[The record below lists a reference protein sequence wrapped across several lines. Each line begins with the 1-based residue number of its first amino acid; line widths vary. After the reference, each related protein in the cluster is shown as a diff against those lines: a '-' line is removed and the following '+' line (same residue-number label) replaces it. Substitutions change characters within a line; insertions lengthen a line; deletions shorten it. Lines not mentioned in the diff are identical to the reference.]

1 MADIKNLFEKQ
12 KGQGILANA
21 SLNKVGRGVES
32 PDYVKVNIEEKE
44 RFVPY
49 VNFESASNFARYG
62 LAEKYYEDSIGYI
75 SNEYPYDGS
84 LKEKIEWNLSSSYLD
99 RYIFEN
105 EYPRTTGYVTMGRAR
120 NPASVDDDEG
130 YVEPDTPEYIDLKGS
145 PHPST
150 GSGPLRTNWDQYN
163 LYNTSSTGR
172 YNLEINGDNGFAVE
186 FWWQKNSFR
195 NAYESN
201 RQVVFDLWNSG
212 TSQGSVGA
220 APSGDWGRF
229 TIEIEPGQW
238 DFEQPSTNQ
247 IYIKIFSGSDGFSSS
262 SAERQDHPSYTSRF
276 IPVGQ
281 NLTLTGTNW
290 THYAINAYNTGSQMA
305 IELYVNGAL
314 NDTVITG
321 SSINPV
327 TGAMVATIG
336 SLVGQEHV
344 GTSPGTEKGDGPL
357 SASLDEFRY
366 WRRKRTPTQIGQ
378 HWFTQVG
385 GGTNS
390 DITNAATA
398 STKYSF
404 ENPVDLGVYYKFN
417 EGIYNVTA
425 AASQDAVILDYS
437 GRTTNGNWV
446 GYTVGSRSTGSA
458 IVESS
463 ASVAEFKDPIIYSSH
478 PDVVSLRTTKTE
490 EGRLYDYQNNANI
503 YHSYPSWILAE
514 DEDKDRQP
522 LKDLTQILASYFDTL
537 HLQIKALPEIKNVK
551 YPSGSDK
558 PYPFANRLINSLG
571 LVSSEIF
578 TNATDLEYL
587 ASKNDFKRFVTKL
600 EETKNNIYQ
609 NIYNN
614 LIYIYK
620 SKGTEKSF
628 RNLIRCFGV
637 GEELVNINLYGS
649 DITYELRNNADFR
662 TVKKKYANFHN
673 TLRFDAT
680 VFQETGSGNTN
691 SRGYITSSISS
702 SWGGQTYEVETIF
715 PTQLGLGEPN
725 YVENAFVTASIFG
738 CHTSGSGNDWVST
751 SHITDTGQ
759 FQVQSVR
766 PSIYSKDA
774 YFQLTG
780 SGYYQ
785 FDQLTSSLFK
795 DVYDDSKWN
804 FAVRI
809 KPSKYPLAPSVSGS
823 AGDGSSDTFNL
834 SFVGYNYVL
843 DKMVNSFVV
852 TSSASRVNALNF
864 LTSSKRFFLGAHR
877 TNFTSSVLQQSDA
890 KISSMRVWMSYLEDE
905 TLKAHAQD
913 AENFG
918 SKYPYK
924 SAYMSRDNHSLGESG
939 GQIIVPQLE
948 TLVLNWNFDTVTGS
962 DVSGQFIVSDISSGS
977 TSLTS
982 RWGWLGNVSAYQY
995 PGRGWGFPASATGS
1009 VSREYVY
1016 SSKQQLPETLNSSD
1030 MISLI
1035 DDTTRQMFTRDSR
1048 PIDYSFAFE
1057 KSMNAI
1063 VSQQMLNYFATI
1075 IAFNNL
1081 IGEPVNR
1088 YRQDYKDLEKLR
1100 ALYFERVQN
1109 TPDFEKFVE
1118 FFKWI
1123 DMSLGTMLVQ
1133 LAPAS
1138 ARFSEKL
1145 RNVVESHILERNKY
1159 WNKFPTLE
1167 MKASDPEAGLFG
1179 INEMLYPYKRG
1190 RAPDE
1195 GSFYEPQTFAERD
1208 YIVYNEYVGWTG
1220 LVNLTASSPGV
1231 LYKGTGGSAWN
1242 AGAGGTRGVTIPDY
1256 ITFEFGSAGTLT
1268 ADTLIS
1274 NTQIYWGLDTNP
1286 TDSPS
1291 APGDMDYSVLM
1302 VNAKYYAYK
1311 AASAV
1316 WSDTTYDGV
1325 NLNPQPQ
1332 FRLVVDYDV
1341 IKVQRQWPSVAD
1353 GPLSAWETVH
1363 TFATKATHG
1372 DVLYPDITIVYQGRA
1387 AKNMRWKEYAVSARK
1402 SNCLWWLDR
1411 AERSHPG
1418 INSGDST
1425 VDDQRNT
1432 YRLAS
1437 DFRSGSGPTLAVS
1450 RNSVAT
1456 TTTYEGDVYAVRN
1469 FTKAY
1474 RFIGDAM
1481 PEIRGGSNF
1490 PPAKRFDYIN
1500 VLRDISQTLK
1510 VSASSI
1516 KHEKDC
1522 NDIIA
1527 PNLKNRLEYKLIN
1540 MENIEG
1546 YNSGKGTI
1554 FAPFSLFSSSVQ
1566 TGYISNVSTNFRA
1579 KTDITNYHDDA
1590 YESMEVPVQGPF
1602 TDAHVGGR
1610 QARHININ
1618 TASTDNITTRPE
1630 AWNLTLVSG
1639 VMAIT
1644 PPTALNA
1651 AQPRAIYFRDELSK
1665 RPLNIRNIK
1674 WGTSSA
1680 VAGNYREDYEM
1691 IQTTG
1696 RTLNN
1701 RFFVDNEGFSPS
1713 VVVSP
1718 YVSGVVDFALPRYDL
1733 VGSNKYIF
1741 VNRFNAPGSPAASS
1755 HGSLDIYAEEYSVY
1769 NDLNY
1774 RNLVVR
1780 NALKSWQ
1787 TDHCGQFGISPT
1799 GSVGD
1804 GTNPGQHMTNP
1815 LSYDGVVAAYHK
1827 VNRNPVQTCL
1837 VKSGYDRYVN
1847 WVTLVGEITFNRTT
1861 SVISKPGGA
1870 STGWNVGAVGSE
1882 KLLKNGYLSFEVTT
1896 VSVDQIVGLNT
1907 DPPALSSYSDMNYSI
1922 QISAGGGDQVYIW
1935 EKGTA
1940 VQNPVSGM
1948 TPAVGDIFKIV
1959 RESTTVYYQ
1968 RSTDGGKNFA
1978 TFYTSGAP
1986 STTDLYPDI
1995 ALYDAG
2001 AGVRNVKI
2009 SNPQYDNWFVQHAI
2023 PQSALQYAWINDS
2036 YEKSKD
2042 QPLGYVSNYLI
2053 PSGTTSMTA
2062 SAIQFASASDW
2073 GSNDVGGM
2081 GWGTSEGVRVQ
2092 TDFANINFNIY
2103 EPITGSVNTVGYPSG
2118 TTLLDNNSALANQY
2132 INRNTVLAYT
2142 VVPHNYRGQ
2151 AFNALMLHRNGPY
2164 QYPSW
2169 KQTRTGEHPIARYQR
2184 RNNILSVMA
2193 PPQMITVP
2201 DALGP
2206 GKDLKYLNKRMDAYR
2221 QFIEPP
2227 VVFKYKPLDTMVG
2240 QTAENPLRL
2249 RSSYAN
2255 NKSLFSQAPV
2265 TVIAD
2270 YVTSLAPGGTTS
2282 PISSSITDYLKIPNE
2297 TSNLQIYD
2305 LMQADEDV
2313 AGRIKSVFYNEVVYP
2328 REANTG
2334 LAKTRARTAY
2344 AETARVNG
2352 STPPT
2357 ASLSDGTNGIDRSP
2371 LYRRTLWRDKIYD
2384 RNRYGAPAVA
2394 APYVNADS
2402 ADRSSYPWFTT
2413 TIPNSCNNKDGQ
2425 ARSVWCFGEEPLVW
2439 VPPVSGT
2446 NYYLGGNLSA
2456 SGDYAS
2462 NNGQDTG
2469 ELNSINI
2476 MKIGGM
2482 MGGVSGSALTAS
2494 FAHQFYTYPSASAFY
2509 YWLPYYGDEEMGLI
2523 VNHVD
2528 GGGTGFTTNLSKGMK
2543 WTAATD
2549 SGLKPWFDS
2558 YEEYAEDIRG
2568 LSKAWTVLPEF
2579 KISDS
2584 MAYYVQQ
2591 RGGNF
2596 RAQNDK
2602 FLSLNGASITQSAQT
2617 QTNNTSAPWNDG
2629 QRNFNEHFF
2638 KEYSFSDFQKYFGT
2652 FYSQDQGIQEITLK
2666 CNAVKKLLP
2675 YKGFYPADRTTQL
2688 VSLFSGALGQYVTG
2702 GAVTASQ
2709 SPQNVTHRVN
2719 VSGSQQLA
2727 MQALLQPWFA
2737 PGILYNTVKSGIAVD
2752 WPVLTGSYEPHSLEQ
2767 RGSGFIR
2774 QDPNT
2779 RFPFKSLLDPLDY
2792 IPPSA
2797 SNGDHKLMFL
2807 APSYQKSVNHF
2818 SEAPRVPFAEF
2829 INPGAT
2835 NYNATSPADDYTR
2848 FRPDKSVLDLYSSA
2862 MHNFLAEIPN
2872 FFLKGNG
2879 LKTIESRPQWSITI
2893 GEGTVYVMDV
2903 YIQKTNNA
2911 PNDELI
2917 MIDDYY
2923 NGTVSASFEHSSGTI
2938 WGTIDGIPSTKPP
2951 VGTWSVTAS
2960 YNGKYFGPIWSARND
2975 TDSSLFPGADWYER
2989 WDGQEGGDMSTN
3001 AAGRACDPGH
3011 APCTPPYFYGK
3022 SRVRLIYTGSA
3033 EDAQREGAGKGPN
3046 FRKVFNNM
3054 TMSFKGVD
3062 DPRITAWTKFSSSL
3076 DFGGATNQAQLDTRM
3091 EAMTTTV
3098 AFRNMMDVTASLE
3111 LKGIK
3116 ADQPGDDAFNRWIIS
3131 PLMETPV
3138 LDFSESQA
3146 RELGYGRGM
3155 WSGYGRIPEN
3165 KEIAFGIEFPG
3176 EEALGTHPNEV
3187 QDMTKWFQ
3195 NDATADFERPQA
3207 TDVERALARG
3217 ATVSTPTRQKVGE
3230 LAPKKEIS
3238 EAIVA
3243 IPFIGR
3249 QMRTGKTAV
3258 TIENSIM
3265 DKYFFSLD
3273 SRNARDARTVFNE
3286 TKKNLKEQGIAI
3298 PAAGDDFH
3306 PRERWLAHH
3315 YGLDDPAL
3323 RRAINETSI
3332 SQMVERMQEYV
3343 IPPEL
3348 DFNQF
3353 SDIEPFVMYIIP
3365 FKHEFNDQDLADIW
3379 QGLMPRIS
3387 RTAEL
3392 DTQGINHNMDKWE
3405 FFGGKQL
3412 PKDPE
3417 VRWMVFK
3424 VKKQAAVN
3432 YFDITPSVDD
3442 RHFVDRDTDWA
3453 RFTPNKFPYAYNW
3466 PYDYFSLVELA
3477 QIEVGMTSGS
3487 AV

>member
-1 MADIKNLFEKQ
+1 MA
-12 KGQGILANA
+12 
-21 SLNKVGRGVES
+21 V
-32 PDYVKVNIEEKE
+32 
-44 RFVPY
+44 
-49 VNFESASNFARYG
+49 
-62 LAEKYYEDSIGYI
+62 
-75 SNEYPYDGS
+75 
-84 LKEKIEWNLSSSYLD
+84 
-99 RYIFEN
+99 
-105 EYPRTTGYVTMGRAR
+105 
-120 NPASVDDDEG
+120 
-130 YVEPDTPEYIDLKGS
+130 
-145 PHPST
+145 
-150 GSGPLRTNWDQYN
+150 
-163 LYNTSSTGR
+163 
-172 YNLEINGDNGFAVE
+172 
-186 FWWQKNSFR
+186 
-195 NAYESN
+195 
-201 RQVVFDLWNSG
+201 
-212 TSQGSVGA
+212 
-220 APSGDWGRF
+220 
-229 TIEIEPGQW
+229 
-238 DFEQPSTNQ
+238 
-247 IYIKIFSGSDGFSSS
+247 
-262 SAERQDHPSYTSRF
+262 
-276 IPVGQ
+276 
-281 NLTLTGTNW
+281 
-290 THYAINAYNTGSQMA
+290 
-305 IELYVNGAL
+305 ELYVNGAI
-314 NDTVITG
+314 NERIVTG

-327 TGAMVATIG
+327 TGAMVSTIG
-336 SLVGQEHV
+336 AVITDDAGAMSSLV
-344 GTSPGTEKGDGPL
+344 KGDGWL
-357 SASLDEFRY
+357 SASLDDFRY

-425 AASQDAVILDYS
+425 TAAQDAVVLDYS
-437 GRTTNGNWV
+437 GRTTNGSWH
-446 GYTVGSRSTGSA
+446 GYAVGSRFSGSA

-578 TNATDLEYL
+578 ANATDLEYL

-673 TLRFDAT
+673 TSRFDAT

-702 SWGGQTYEVETIF
+702 SWGGQTYEAETIF

-823 AGDGSSDTFNL
+823 AGGGAAATFDL
-834 SFVGYNYVL
+834 SFAGYNYVL

-913 AENFG
+913 VENFG

-924 SAYMSRDNHSLGESG
+924 SAYMSKDNHSLGESS

-948 TLVLNWNFDTVTGS
+948 TLVLNWNFDTVTS
-962 DVSGQFIVSDISSGS
+962 SNASGQFIVSDVSSGS
-977 TSLTS
+977 TSLAS
-982 RWGWLGNVSAYQY
+982 RWEWLGNVSAYQY
-995 PGRGWGFPASATGS
+995 PGLGWGFPASATGS

-1145 RNVVESHILERNKY
+1145 RTVVESHILERNKY

-1167 MKASDPEAGLFG
+1167 MKISDPEAGLRG
-1179 INEMLYPYKRG
+1179 IVEMSYPGKRG
-1190 RAPDE
+1190 LAPI
-1195 GSFYEPQTFAERD
+1195 PTTA
-1208 YIVYNEYVGWTG
+1208 TG
-1220 LVNLTASSPGV
+1220 
-1231 LYKGTGGSAWN
+1231 
-1242 AGAGGTRGVTIPDY
+1242 
-1256 ITFEFGSAGTLT
+1256 
-1268 ADTLIS
+1268 
-1274 NTQIYWGLDTNP
+1274 
-1286 TDSPS
+1286 
-1291 APGDMDYSVLM
+1291 
-1302 VNAKYYAYK
+1302 
-1311 AASAV
+1311 
-1316 WSDTTYDGV
+1316 
-1325 NLNPQPQ
+1325 
-1332 FRLVVDYDV
+1332 
-1341 IKVQRQWPSVAD
+1341 
-1353 GPLSAWETVH
+1353 
-1363 TFATKATHG
+1363 
-1372 DVLYPDITIVYQGRA
+1372 
-1387 AKNMRWKEYAVSARK
+1387 
-1402 SNCLWWLDR
+1402 SNCTWWLDR
-1411 AERSHPG
+1411 AERDNTN
-1418 INSGDST
+1418 ITSGDST
-1425 VDDQRNT
+1425 IDGQRNT
-1432 YRLAS
+1432 YRLAN

-1450 RNSVAT
+1450 RNSTST
-1456 TTTYEGDVYAVRN
+1456 TTTYEGNTYAIRN
-1469 FTKAY
+1469 FTQPY
-1474 RFIGDAM
+1474 RFVADES
-1481 PEIRGGSNF
+1481 PEIHGGSNF
-1490 PPAKRFDYIN
+1490 PRAKTVEYTHEALKFGSSAQ
-1500 VLRDISQTLK
+1500 LDIL
-1510 VSASSI
+1510 ASSI
-1516 KHEKDC
+1516 TYEKDC
-1522 NDIIA
+1522 TDVIV
-1527 PNLKNRLEYKLIN
+1527 PNAKERLEYKVKN
-1540 MENIEG
+1540 SVEPEG
-1546 YNSGKGTI
+1546 YTSGKGTI
-1554 FAPFSLFSSSVQ
+1554 FAPFSMFSSSVT
-1566 TGYISNVSTNFRA
+1566 TGYASDVATNFRNN
-1579 KTDITNYHDDA
+1579 TEIDNYHDDIYGDDKGIPA
-1590 YESMEVPVQGPF
+1590 QGPF
-1602 TDAHVGGR
+1602 TENHVGGR
-1610 QARHININ
+1610 QHRHLPVV
-1618 TASTDNITTRPE
+1618 TASTETTLTRAE
-1630 AWNLTLVSG
+1630 AWNLSLASNTLT
-1639 VMAIT
+1639 IT
-1644 PPTALNA
+1644 SRSADE
-1651 AQPRAIYFRDELSK
+1651 PRAIYVRDEYAK

-1674 WGTSSA
+1674 WGTGSA
-1680 VAGNYREDYEM
+1680 TAGNYRKDYEM
-1691 IQTTG
+1691 VQTSG
-1696 RTLNN
+1696 RSINN
-1701 RFFVDNEGFSPS
+1701 RFFVDNEGFSPGILK
-1713 VVVSP
+1713 SP

-1733 VGSNKYIF
+1733 TGSNKYIF
-1741 VNRFNAPGSPAASS
+1741 VERFNAPGGPDASS
-1755 HGSLDIYAEEYSVY
+1755 RGSLDVYAEEYSVY

-1774 RNLVVR
+1774 RNLIVR
-1780 NALKSWQ
+1780 DSLNEWQ
-1787 TDHCGQFGISPT
+1787 TNHCGQFGINPT

-1804 GTNPGQHMTNP
+1804 GTNPGEHMTNP
-1815 LSYDGVVAAYHK
+1815 MSYDGVVAAYHK
-1827 VNRNPVQTCL
+1827 VNRNPGQTCL

-1847 WVTLVGEITFNRTT
+1847 WLKLEGEITFDRTT
-1861 SVISKPGGA
+1861 SIISKPGGS
-1870 STGWNVGAVGSE
+1870 STGWNAGAVGDE
-1882 KLLKNGYLSFEVTT
+1882 KLPRNGYLSFEVTT
-1896 VSVDQIVGLNT
+1896 VSDDQLVGLNA
-1907 DPPALSSYSDMNYSI
+1907 DPPAGVSYTDMNYSI
-1922 QISAGGGDQVYIW
+1922 QISTGPAEVYIW

-1995 ALYDAG
+1995 TLYDAG
-2001 AGVRNVKI
+2001 ASVRNVKI
-2009 SNPQYDNWFVQHAI
+2009 SNPRYDNWFVQHAI
-2023 PQSALQYAWINDS
+2023 PQSALQYAWINAS
-2036 YEKSKD
+2036 YDKSKV
-2042 QPLGYVSNYLI
+2042 QPFGYVSNYLI
-2053 PSGTTSMTA
+2053 PSGTTSTTQ
-2062 SAIQFASASDW
+2062 SAIQFA
-2073 GSNDVGGM
+2073 
-2081 GWGTSEGVRVQ
+2081 TSSCWEPL
-2092 TDFANINFNIY
+2092 
-2103 EPITGSVNTVGYPSG
+2103 PITNVCYTEVNFAQMEFARGATDPSVYK
-2118 TTLLDNNSALANQY
+2118 
-2132 INRNTVLAYT
+2132 YT
-2142 VVPHNYRGQ
+2142 VTGSTNTITPGPNFLSNISVAPTINGHFSN
-2151 AFNALMLHRNGPY
+2151 LNGPY

-2169 KQTRTGEHPIARYQR
+2169 KQIRTGETPIARYQR
-2184 RNNILSVMA
+2184 RNNILSVMS
-2193 PPQMITVP
+2193 PPQNVRVP
-2201 DALGP
+2201 NGRGP
-2206 GKDLKYLNKRMDAYR
+2206 GQTATYRNTRMDSYR

-2227 VVFKYKPLDTMVG
+2227 VVFKYKPIDTTVHQESG
-2240 QTAENPLRL
+2240 DSLKL
-2249 RSSYAN
+2249 RSTYAN
-2255 NKSLFSQAPV
+2255 NKCVFSQQPATTIVDKPNFLHPFGYFAPMSQS
-2265 TVIAD
+2265 IAQ
-2270 YVTSLAPGGTTS
+2270 
-2282 PISSSITDYLKIPNE
+2282 YLLIPNE
-2297 TSNLQIYD
+2297 TPDLQMYD
-2305 LMQADEDV
+2305 LMRSDAEISSKIV
-2313 AGRIKSVFYNEVVYP
+2313 SAFYNEVVYP

-2334 LAKTRARTAY
+2334 LAKTRGRTAY
-2344 AETARVNG
+2344 AETALVNN

-2384 RNRYGAPAVA
+2384 RNRYGAPA
-2394 APYVNADS
+2394 ADS
-2402 ADRSSYPWFTT
+2402 NYITANGASRSSYPWFTT

-2439 VPPVSGT
+2439 APPVSGT

-2543 WTAATD
+2543 WTAARD

-2584 MAYYVQQ
+2584 MPYYVQQ

-2617 QTNNTSAPWNDG
+2617 QTNNTSASWHDG

-2818 SEAPRVPFAEF
+2818 SEAPRIPFAEF
-2829 INPGAT
+2829 INPGAISH
-2835 NYNATSPADDYTR
+2835 NATPADSYTR

-2893 GEGTVYVMDV
+2893 GKGTVYVMDV

-2911 PNDELI
+2911 PDDELI

-2923 NGTVSASFEHSSGTI
+2923 NGTVSASFEHSSGTV
-2938 WGTIDGIPSTKPP
+2938 WGTIDGIPSSAPP
-2951 VGTWSVTAS
+2951 IGTWTLTAS

-2975 TDSSLFPGADWYER
+2975 TDSPTLPGADWYER
-2989 WDGQEGGDMSTN
+2989 RDGQEGGYLSTN

-3076 DFGGATNQAQLDTRM
+3076 PFGGATNQAQLDTRM

-3176 EEALGTHPNEV
+3176 EEALGIQPSEV

-3195 NDATADFERPQA
+3195 DD
-3207 TDVERALARG
+3207 ERASESFSAEGRG
-3217 ATVSTPTRQKVGE
+3217 DATVSTPTRQKVGE

-3249 QMRTGKTAV
+3249 QMLGHEFDTAG
-3258 TIENSIM
+3258 TIEVPIM
-3265 DKYFFSLD
+3265 DKYFFSLAPGEKVD
-3273 SRNARDARTVFNE
+3273 QARAMFNE

-3298 PAAGDDFH
+3298 PADSLVSTIL
-3306 PRERWLAHH
+3306 E
-3315 YGLDDPAL
+3315 LDSSFSKD
-3323 RRAINETSI
+3323 ETSI

-3392 DTQGINHNMDKWE
+3392 DTQIISHKMDKWE

-3442 RHFVDRDTDWA
+3442 RHFVDRDTGWT
-3453 RFTPNKFPYAYNW
+3453 RFMPNKFPYAYNW
-3466 PYDYFSLVELA
+3466 PYDYCSLVELA
-3477 QIEVGMTSGS
+3477 QLEVGTLSGS
-3487 AV
+3487 S